1 MGQTKL
7 SNGTVKLVD
16 SKGKELNSAYVGNIE
31 AGGQFASNYTLPVTF
46 DKTGEYKLK
55 LIFEY
60 ENENMDK
67 KSIEQEFKVKVDKP
81 TDPFE
86 NIDDSTDNTDN
97 GEVQDDHS
105 TTKIKIYIGCGV
117 GAAAVVI
124 AAVVIIKKRKH
135 KKGSVKFD
143 EKI

>member
-1 MGQTKL
+1 
-7 SNGTVKLVD
+7 
-16 SKGKELNSAYVGNIE
+16 
-31 AGGQFASNYTLPVTF
+31 
-46 DKTGEYKLK
+46 
-55 LIFEY
+55 
-60 ENENMDK
+60 MDK
-67 KSIEQEFKVKVDKP
+67 KSIEQEFKVKVEKP

-86 NIDDSTDNTDN
+86 NIDDSTDNTDS
-97 GEVQDDHS
+97 GEAQDDHS
-105 TTKIKIYIGCGV
+105 TSKIKIYIGCGV

>member
-1 MGQTKL
+1 
-7 SNGTVKLVD
+7 
-16 SKGKELNSAYVGNIE
+16 
-31 AGGQFASNYTLPVTF
+31 
-46 DKTGEYKLK
+46 
-55 LIFEY
+55 
-60 ENENMDK
+60 MDK

-86 NIDDSTDNTDN
+86 NADDSTDNTDN

-105 TTKIKIYIGCGV
+105 TTKIKIYIACGV
-117 GAAAVVI
+117 GVAAVVI

>member
-1 MGQTKL
+1 MKMKIWT
-7 SNGTVKLVD
+7 
-16 SKGKELNSAYVGNIE
+16 
-31 AGGQFASNYTLPVTF
+31 
-46 DKTGEYKLK
+46 
-55 LIFEY
+55 
-60 ENENMDK
+60 K

-124 AAVVIIKKRKH
+124 AAVVIIKRESTRKA
-135 KKGSVKFD
+135 V
-143 EKI
+143 

>member
-1 MGQTKL
+1 
-7 SNGTVKLVD
+7 
-16 SKGKELNSAYVGNIE
+16 
-31 AGGQFASNYTLPVTF
+31 
-46 DKTGEYKLK
+46 
-55 LIFEY
+55 
-60 ENENMDK
+60 MDK
-67 KSIEQEFKVKVDKP
+67 KSIEQEFKVKVEKP

-86 NIDDSTDNTDN
+86 NVDDSTDNTDS
-97 GEVQDDHS
+97 GEAQDDHS
-105 TTKIKIYIGCGV
+105 TAKIKIYIGCGV